1 MAVSRS
7 RVRVRP
13 AEVADLPSLLKL
25 IEVTDLQLGAAG
37 ARQLQADTRANL
49 PERLA
54 TILTAD
60 ESTVLVA
67 VDDLG
72 EIVGLVVV
80 SEGDIAAITDVPA
93 LHISHLLVVPGHRR
107 RGVGRALLAA
117 SVHLADQRGIEH
129 VVATAV
135 SGSRDANRY
144 LARLG
149 FAPLVVRR
157 IATTAT
163 LRRTLGLADGADRLA
178 LLRRARRGG
187 RSLASRTISRGA

>member
-1 MAVSRS
+1 MSRS
-7 RVRVRP
+7 HVRVRP
-13 AEVADLPSLLKL
+13 AELADLPQLVRVV
-25 IEVTDLQLGAAG
+25 EATDLQLDAPG
-37 ARQLQADTRANL
+37 ARQFQADSLANL

-54 TILTAD
+54 MILSTD
-60 ESTVLVA
+60 DRTVLVA

-72 EIVGLVVV
+72 DVVGLVVAA
-80 SEGDIAAITDVPA
+80 EGDVAAMTSVPA
-93 LHISHLLVVPGHRR
+93 LHISHLLVAPGHRR

-117 SVHLADQRGIEH
+117 AVHLADQRGIEH

-135 SGSRDANRY
+135 TGSRDANRY

-157 IATTAT
+157 IATTST
-163 LRRTLGLADGADRLA
+163 LRRSLGIADGADRLA

-187 RSLASRTISRGA
+187 RSIAARAISRGA

>member
-1 MAVSRS
+1 MARS
-7 RVRVRP
+7 HVRVRP
-13 AEVADLPSLLKL
+13 AELADLPQLVRVV
-25 IEVTDLQLGAAG
+25 EATDLQLGAPG
-37 ARQLQADTRANL
+37 ARQFQADSLANL

-54 TILTAD
+54 MILSTD
-60 ESTVLVA
+60 DRTVLVA

-72 EIVGLVVV
+72 DVVGLVVAA
-80 SEGDIAAITDVPA
+80 EGDVAAMTSVPA
-93 LHISHLLVVPGHRR
+93 LHISHLLVAPGHRR

-117 SVHLADQRGIEH
+117 AVHLADQRGIEH

-135 SGSRDANRY
+135 TGSRDANRY

-157 IATTAT
+157 IATTST
-163 LRRTLGLADGADRLA
+163 LRRSLGIADGADRLA

-187 RSLASRTISRGA
+187 RSLAARAISRGA

>member
-1 MAVSRS
+1 MSRS
-7 RVRVRP
+7 HVRVRP
-13 AEVADLPSLLKL
+13 AELADAAAILKL
-25 IEVTDLQLGAAG
+25 VESTDLQLGAPG
-37 ARQLQADTRANL
+37 GRPFQDDARVNL

-54 TILTAD
+54 TILSGEAH
-60 ESTVLVA
+60 TVLVA
-67 VDDLG
+67 VDDMG
-72 EIVGLVVV
+72 EVVGMLAV
-80 SEGDIAAITDVPA
+80 SEGDVAAITAVPA
-93 LHISHLLVVPGHRR
+93 LYVSHLLVAPGHRR

-117 SVHLADQRGIEH
+117 TVHLADQRGIEH

-157 IATTAT
+157 IASTAT
-163 LRRTLGLADGADRLA
+163 LRRSLGIGDGTDRLA

-187 RSLASRTISRGA
+187 RSLASRAISRGA

>member
-1 MAVSRS
+1 MSRS

-25 IEVTDLQLGAAG
+25 IEATDLQLGAAG
-37 ARQLQADTRANL
+37 GRQVEADARANL

-67 VDDLG
+67 ADDVG

-93 LHISHLLVVPGHRR
+93 LHISQLLVVPGHRR

-129 VVATAV
+129 IVATAV

-163 LRRTLGLADGADRLA
+163 LRRSLGIGDGADRLA

-187 RSLASRTISRGA
+187 RSLAARAISRGA